1 VTQEQREIYDT
12 IIERARQLVAADPAL
27 RGVGSGRL
35 LRVQLHNEFT
45 DRKQRRVLRAMSNA
59 TLGQLVGASQR
70 QTSGMHELPVGIVEP
85 VPDTPPPTVLTNPG
99 TTVLHLPQPARPAI
113 VRMPLPP
120 PQPPAPP
127 PTEQSLTRAA
137 LDRVFWLREHG
148 FITKAEGRD
157 IIARAMDCDDDD
169 DDSPSNG
176 RSEVHS

>member
-1 VTQEQREIYDT
+1 
-12 IIERARQLVAADPAL
+12 
-27 RGVGSGRL
+27 
-35 LRVQLHNEFT
+35 
-45 DRKQRRVLRAMSNA
+45 
-59 TLGQLVGASQR
+59 
-70 QTSGMHELPVGIVEP
+70 
-85 VPDTPPPTVLTNPG
+85 
-99 TTVLHLPQPARPAI
+99 VLHLPQPARPAI